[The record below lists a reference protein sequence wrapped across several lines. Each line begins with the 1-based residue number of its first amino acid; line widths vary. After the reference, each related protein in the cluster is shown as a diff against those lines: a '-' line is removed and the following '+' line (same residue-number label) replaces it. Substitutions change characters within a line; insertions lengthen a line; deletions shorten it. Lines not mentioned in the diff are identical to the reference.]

1 HKAQIERWFGTF
13 QTSYQRM
20 IDGFIGEGIR
30 SKRTNGRID
39 AEFWSKVS
47 QKDGHYTYDSIVTI
61 ITQLIAIYNQQAVK
75 NRKAP
80 SKVFTESEKPN
91 STAIGSEDIAVLF
104 WHHKRLKV
112 SRGEIRTTIRHTDY
126 YY

>member
-1 HKAQIERWFGTF
+1 KTEEFKALKEALLLKGCRLNPAEKGNPQHKAQIERWFGTF

-80 SKVFTESEKPN
+80 SKVFTES
-91 STAIGSEDIAVLF
+91 
-104 WHHKRLKV
+104 
-112 SRGEIRTTIRHTDY
+112 
-126 YY
+126 